1 MAACCQN
8 PTLARCE
15 IHVGEHDWQS
25 GVAADDIELSEMM
38 CFMRELLTRLS
49 EAMLIGAGLP
59 LEQRLAFCRV
69 RASARNRKK

>member
-1 MAACCQN
+1 MAACSQN

-38 CFMRELLTRLS
+38 CFMRELSS

-59 LEQRLAFCRV
+59 SEQH
-69 RASARNRKK
+69 